1 MPQMEELAREYEG
14 RVRFTKI
21 NVMENRLLASSLD
34 VLALPTILFFVG
46 GEERERLTGEQVTPE
61 TIRARTDRL
70 LA

>member
-1 MPQMEELAREYEG
+1 
-14 RVRFTKI
+14 
-21 NVMENRLLASSLD
+21 MENRLLASSLD